1 VDINVVREIVTVVCF
16 VAFLGIV
23 FWAYSAR
30 NKQSFDAAA
39 RLPLDDDTYESSSQ
53 SQNANLSGAGK

>member
-1 VDINVVREIVTVVCF
+1 MDINAVREIVTVICF
-16 VAFLGIV
+16 IAFLGIV

-39 RLPLDDDTYESSSQ
+39 RLPLDDDTFDSNSQ
-53 SQNANLSGAGK
+53 NPNANLSGAGK